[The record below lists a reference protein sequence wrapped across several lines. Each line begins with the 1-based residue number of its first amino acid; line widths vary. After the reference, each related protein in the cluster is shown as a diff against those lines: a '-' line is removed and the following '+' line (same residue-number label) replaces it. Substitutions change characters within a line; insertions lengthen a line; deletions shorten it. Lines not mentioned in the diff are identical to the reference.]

1 MIIKNSAKSNIL
13 HNIYLFSIF
22 TYFCTFFSS
31 NRNPVLAS
39 AQERRGILCNKLK
52 TKCSTSSIC
61 GSTYKRLCENSTRS
75 GRMRSKGLKR
85 MKVKVKRQKPKHRR
99 ERVKAKPTKNLKTK
113 LRRRRRGRHRR
124 MRKVR
129 AGTRKEG
136 AKPNKNKSKVKRKVR
151 MQKRK
156 RHTKKRANMRANFS

>member
-52 TKCSTSSIC
+52 AKCSTSSIC
-61 GSTYKRLCENSTRS
+61 GSTYKHLCENSTRS
-75 GRMRSKGLKR
+75 GRMRSKGSKI
-85 MKVKVKRQKPKHRR
+85 MKVKVKRQKPKHIR
-99 ERVKAKPTKNLKTK
+99 ERVKAK
-113 LRRRRRGRHRR
+113 RRRGRHRR

-129 AGTRKEG
+129 AGRRKDG
-136 AKPNKNKSKVKRKVR
+136 TKGHRAKSGGNKKKSMMKRKMR
-151 MQKRK
+151 MQKGK
-156 RHTKKRANMRANFS
+156 RHKKKGANMRAKFS